1 MGLIG
6 LRAEP
11 CPSHGPSHGWKVHL
25 PRHKE
30 GVMSRS
36 LYVRGTKVEDGRAH
50 ELVIV
55 DGVVAGAAPLPSREP
70 DAVGWVVPGL
80 ADVHNHLSLASPAG
94 DHEEPVIRV
103 RASATLL

>member
-25 PRHKE
+25 PRRKG

-55 DGVVAGAAPLPSREP
+55 DGVVAGAAPPRGYSVRQ
-70 DAVGWVVPGL
+70 
-80 ADVHNHLSLASPAG
+80 NQLS
-94 DHEEPVIRV
+94 
-103 RASATLL
+103 